1 MESPALI
8 AKKDRHGFA
17 ADVYGVPLSQA
28 WLQRLTEAVLQS
40 FVRRHPRL
48 DLDESSDFLKRD
60 LGFLDGRTPYREDE
74 RFR

>member
-17 ADVYGVPLSQA
+17 ADVHGVPLAQA
-28 WLQRLTEAVLQS
+28 WLQRFTEAVLQR
-40 FVRRHPRL
+40 FARRHSRL
-48 DLDESSDFLKRD
+48 DIDESPDFLKRD
-60 LGFLDGRTPYREDE
+60 LGFLDGCAPYREDE